1 MRAKCYI
8 VHSEMQGKYMN
19 HTGTESNWESKLRV
33 KKF

>member
-1 MRAKCYI
+1 MLHCTFRNA
-8 VHSEMQGKYMN
+8 GKYMN